1 MISDICFILAIGRLS
16 QFAYNAIQFKKG
28 PSNEATNTFEKRNV
42 CRKTAMANFWEAAT
56 YVVLGIACVFTGK

>member
-28 PSNEATNTFEKRNV
+28 PSNEATNTFEK
-42 CRKTAMANFWEAAT
+42 TAMANFWEAAT
-56 YVVLGIACVFTGK
+56 YAVLGIACAFTGK